1 MSTAQSPDAAE
12 LTVGVDA
19 VPTVLA
25 GAALHNL
32 RFRIFEPQ
40 GQPPT
45 TQDNRAWRSLLSTSA
60 VRAGPVVSPQ
70 TKHTVRSHLEDCSW
84 SLRPAMGVVDGE
96 AGL

>member
-1 MSTAQSPDAAE
+1 MAQSPDAAE

-60 VRAGPVVSPQ
+60 VRGGPVVYRLQ
-70 TKHTVRSHLEDCSW
+70 TKHTVRSHLEDCPG
-84 SLRPAMGVVDGE
+84 SLRLAMGVVDGE